1 MTVET
6 TIVAFQATV
15 ADQILL
21 TLLQGLVVVGF
32 LGVSILVTHLLVQAV
47 QTENDG
53 LRVRDATVVLAGAG
67 VLFSIGFTRLV
78 TVDNTPREG
87 LAGIALGFA
96 GVTYLLYT
104 ARPELFELSEQD
116 ETTTVAEDPPD

>member
-1 MTVET
+1 M
-6 TIVAFQATV
+6 
-15 ADQILL
+15 
-21 TLLQGLVVVGF
+21 
-32 LGVSILVTHLLVQAV
+32 SILATHLLVQAV